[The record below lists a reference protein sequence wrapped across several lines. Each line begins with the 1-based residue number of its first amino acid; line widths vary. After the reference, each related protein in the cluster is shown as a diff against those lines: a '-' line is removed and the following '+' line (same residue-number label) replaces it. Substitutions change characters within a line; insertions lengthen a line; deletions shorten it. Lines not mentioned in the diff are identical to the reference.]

1 MSSIHGYSSSSTGR
15 CQKLP
20 PLCGCQLPMVMY
32 KSKKTE
38 SYGKRFWRCQ
48 NWSKGKGYTCDM
60 FDWEDDVVPE
70 AAIDERKKVVV
81 DCATCKTVAEIV
93 NQIEVK
99 KNAKLKSKIVKERKK
114 VKLVTLL
121 LIFSWFFFVWYVKN

>member
-1 MSSIHGYSSSSTGR
+1 MEAS
-15 CQKLP
+15 
-20 PLCGCQLPMVMY
+20 MEE
-32 KSKKTE
+32 KKNVAV
-38 SYGKRFWRCQ
+38 G
-48 NWSKGKGYTCDM
+48 
-60 FDWEDDVVPE
+60 
-70 AAIDERKKVVV
+70 
-81 DCATCKTVAEIV
+81 CATCKTVAEIV

>member
-1 MSSIHGYSSSSTGR
+1 
-15 CQKLP
+15 
-20 PLCGCQLPMVMY
+20 
-32 KSKKTE
+32 
-38 SYGKRFWRCQ
+38 
-48 NWSKGKGYTCDM
+48 M
-60 FDWEDDVVPE
+60 FDWENDVVPE
-70 AAIDERKKVVV
+70 AAMDERKKVVV